1 MSWAEAAA
9 WAPRGGRHSLEEIE
23 IFRQFF
29 SHTRWDCTWTGLQ
42 WSQQDG
48 VGLGVAWCI
57 CHAHKGTTASRGQ
70 TVGSHGGYFTWHRS
84 NQGLSRLMKSISSFS
99 GCSKMGSSHSCTSSR
114 ADCNRVCTLAVSLA
128 PSSFKYAF
136 SFGLNGK
143 SFQIMTCSLD
153 SWGLGS
159 KGSHG
164 AELMSVFVIN

>member
-1 MSWAEAAA
+1 
-9 WAPRGGRHSLEEIE
+9 
-23 IFRQFF
+23 
-29 SHTRWDCTWTGLQ
+29 
-42 WSQQDG
+42 
-48 VGLGVAWCI
+48 
-57 CHAHKGTTASRGQ
+57 
-70 TVGSHGGYFTWHRS
+70 
-84 NQGLSRLMKSISSFS
+84 MKSISSFS
-99 GCSKMGSSHSCTSSR
+99 DHSKMGSSHSCTSSR